1 MMTGHPSHRRFFD
14 DWEPLVHR
22 MSVLADRVC
31 GGGRAAACGF
41 VVAMLLLPVCRA
53 QSTGESERLATR
65 TGDDPRWA
73 RPELDDSAW
82 PRVPVR
88 STWRE
93 QGRQGLDG
101 VVWFRG
107 VVPLGPDAQLAARG
121 NELGL
126 LLGPPAYGGYEVYA
140 GGRLVGR
147 SRGWSASLAFGFPEI
162 FRVPREAVGNDG
174 TVSLA
179 LRVRRIGWASDP
191 DPQNAPFGG
200 ILTLGD
206 YRTLSDRTR
215 SAWTNRVH
223 GELPL
228 LVLAALFGFAFLHH
242 VLMFSR
248 RRKQSEHLWFGLLAL
263 AFALNTF
270 ASTYWIYELT
280 VSRAIAARMSD
291 ATGHL
296 AAALSIQFLWSFF
309 SRRISRPLRA
319 YQVSHVV
326 LAGVVALWPDP
337 RLVFVSGTARWLWL
351 LPLLVMAA
359 VLVVQ
364 ATLRGD
370 ADARIIAAGG
380 VVMIVVQGFELAR
393 NVLGVPSPFGFSL
406 AAFGFAAVLVAMSL
420 ALSYRFRRVHGEL
433 DLLRSRLEDE
443 VLERTRDLAEARD
456 QALAASRAKSE
467 FLANI
472 SHEIRTP
479 MNGLIGMAEL
489 LACTSLT
496 AEQRRQLQAI
506 QVSGRSLSLLLNDV
520 LDFSRLES
528 KSLTVQHSPFWPGDV
543 VDDCLEIVGPLA
555 AGKGL
560 TLSSSIAE
568 GTVEAVHGDQHRTR
582 QVLLNLLNNA
592 IKFTPGGRVEVALA
606 SRPLDDGRIEVRFSV
621 TDTGPGISSDDLG
634 RLFVAFQ
641 QVDGSSSRQ
650 HGGAGLGLAISKRL
664 TELMGGTIG
673 VETAPGHGSR
683 FHFTIVG
690 EPATLDWPQPSAPAG
705 PLDAAGHHPLRV
717 LLAEDE
723 AINRIVIIGMLRH
736 LGHDADSVNDGM
748 QLLETLRRESCD
760 VVLLDVQ
767 MPGMDGLEVT
777 RRIRGTPGEQP
788 YIIAVTAHAL
798 AGDRERCLA
807 AGMDDYLSKPIR
819 LEELQ
824 EALAGVPRRAERP
837 MRRP

>member
-1 MMTGHPSHRRFFD
+1 
-14 DWEPLVHR
+14 
-22 MSVLADRVC
+22 MSVLADRVR
-31 GGGRAAACGF
+31 GGGLAAACGF
-41 VVAMLLLPVCRA
+41 LVAMLLLPVAWA
-53 QSTGESERLATR
+53 QATGEAGNELLATR
-65 TGDDPRWA
+65 NGDDPRWS
-73 RPELDDSAW
+73 RPGFDDSAW
-82 PRVPVR
+82 PRIPVR

-101 VVWFRG
+101 MVWFRR
-107 VVPLGPDAQLAARG
+107 VVTLGEEARLAARR

-140 GGRLVGR
+140 GGRRIGR
-147 SRGWSASLAFGFPEI
+147 SRGWSASLAFGFPEV
-162 FRVPREAVGNDG
+162 FRVPREVVGSEG

-179 LRVRRIGWASDP
+179 IRARRIGWASDQ
-191 DPQNAPFGG
+191 DPQGAPFGG
-200 ILTLGD
+200 ILTFGD
-206 YRTLSDRTR
+206 YRALTDRAR
-215 SAWTNRVH
+215 SAWTGRLLS
-223 GELPL
+223 ELPL

-242 VLMFSR
+242 VLMFRR
-248 RRKQSEHLWFGLLAL
+248 RRKQTEHLWFGLLAL
-263 AFALNTF
+263 AFAVNTF

-280 VSRAIAARMSD
+280 VSRAIAARISDMS
-291 ATGHL
+291 GHL

-309 SRRISRPLRA
+309 SRPISRPLRA
-319 YQVSHVV
+319 YQLSHVV
-326 LAGVVALWPDP
+326 LAAVIVLWPDP

-359 VLVVQ
+359 VLVVR

-380 VVMIVVQGFELAR
+380 VGMIVAQAGELAR
-393 NVLGVPSPFGFSL
+393 NVFGMPSPFDFSL
-406 AAFGFAAVLVAMSL
+406 AAFGFAAVLMAMSL
-420 ALSYRFRRVHGEL
+420 ALSYRFRRVHDEL

-443 VLERTRDLAEARD
+443 VLARTHELEEARD
-456 QALAASRAKSE
+456 EALAGNRAKDE

-489 LACTSLT
+489 MACTPLT
-496 AEQRRQLQAI
+496 PEQRKQLQAI
-506 QVSGRSLSLLLNDV
+506 QVSGRSLSTLLNDV
-520 LDFSRLES
+520 LDFSRLEA
-528 KSLTVQHSPFWPGDV
+528 KSLTVQHNPFRPRNV
-543 VDDCLEIVGPLA
+543 VQDCLDIVAPLA
-555 AGKGL
+555 TGKGL

-568 GTVEAVHGDQHRTR
+568 GTVEAVFGDEHRTR
-582 QVLLNLLNNA
+582 QVLLNLLSNA
-592 IKFTPGGRVEVALA
+592 VKFTPGGRVEVALD
-606 SRPLDDGRIEVRFSV
+606 SHPLDDGRIEVRFSV
-621 TDTGPGISSDDLG
+621 IDTGLGISSNDLG

-673 VETAPGHGSR
+673 VETAPGQGSR

-690 EPATLDWPQPSAPAG
+690 EPAPLDSPQPSEPSG
-705 PLDAAGHHPLRV
+705 QPGAAGRNPLRV

-723 AINRIVIIGMLRH
+723 AINRIVILGMLRH
-736 LGHDADSVNDGM
+736 LGYEAHSVNDGM
-748 QLLETLRRESCD
+748 DVLDTLDREPYD
-760 VVLLDVQ
+760 VVLMDVQ

-777 RRIRGTPGEQP
+777 RRIRNAPGEQP
-788 YIIAVTAHAL
+788 HIIAVTAHAL

-807 AGMDDYLSKPIR
+807 AGMNDYLSKPVR

-824 EALAGVPRRAERP
+824 EVLASVTQRAERP
-837 MRRP
+837 MGSR